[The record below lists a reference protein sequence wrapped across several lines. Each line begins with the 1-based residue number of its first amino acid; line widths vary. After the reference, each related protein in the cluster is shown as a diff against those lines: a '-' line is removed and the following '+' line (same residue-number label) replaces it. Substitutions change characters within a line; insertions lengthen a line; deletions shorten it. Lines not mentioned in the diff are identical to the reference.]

1 MTKGYKPWKN
11 YQEKPSSQGKDHQVK
26 KATIDLK
33 QEAPQTEVPED
44 TTKVVKLEKEKQVYD
59 PMLTAF
65 ETTFVKH
72 LGNISL
78 LFQKGS

>member
-44 TTKVVKLEKEKQVYD
+44 TTKVVKLEK
-59 PMLTAF
+59 
-65 ETTFVKH
+65 
-72 LGNISL
+72 
-78 LFQKGS
+78 GSSALVTHSITKKKL